1 MSVPDI
7 SMIVERKVTAIG
19 KEMKSRAVRGSR
31 ALKSAETRVLRGQ
44 KNGRVYKKSYK
55 KTHYTASAPGEVPAV
70 RSGTLWRSF
79 DPVGNSTGGSPLSV
93 KISIE
98 SNLHYAGY
106 TVRSGDCLWSIAK
119 KYYGD
124 GSRWQEI
131 YQANKD
137 ALEESARKHGYQ
149 SSNGGNVIYP
159 GVKLSIP
166 AK

>member
-44 KNGRVYKKSYK
+44 KSGRVYKKSYK
-55 KTHYTASAPGEVPAV
+55 KTHYTASTPGEVPAV

-79 DPVGNSTGGSPLSV
+79 NPVGKTTGGGPLSV
-93 KISIE
+93 EISIE

-106 TVRSGDCLWSIAK
+106 LEHGTSKMAARPYVEKIKQEALSEVTSIFGAP
-119 KYYGD
+119 Y
-124 GSRWQEI
+124 
-131 YQANKD
+131 
-137 ALEESARKHGYQ
+137 
-149 SSNGGNVIYP
+149 NV
-159 GVKLSIP
+159 
-166 AK
+166 